1 MANTLNNMKG
11 INNCITTLFIE
22 KFFGLK
28 NIPLN
33 KKRTMA
39 YEKNIPIYEIYLFVL
54 VYGKKAN

>member
-33 KKRTMA
+33 KKEQWHMKRIYPYMKYTCLCWYMA
-39 YEKNIPIYEIYLFVL
+39 
-54 VYGKKAN
+54 KAN